1 MCSFC
6 CPVCSL
12 PLKESER
19 TYSCANAHSF
29 DKAKSG
35 YVNLLTHAANTHGN
49 HGDNRDMVRARRD
62 FLDKGYYAPLQAKI
76 AALVGKYLNPD
87 GVLLDSG
94 CGEGYYTAAAAEA
107 VPDAQILGID
117 ISKDAAN
124 LAAKRCKR
132 AKIAVASAFHLPI
145 ADKSVDML
153 LEVFSP
159 YCAPEFDRVLKPG
172 GIFLEVIPGEN
183 HLFALKSAVYDEPY
197 KNQVDKFERP
207 GFTLLEVQ
215 SVSGEIRLTSQTDI
229 QNLFLMTPYYYK
241 TGKKEQA
248 RLAALK
254 TLVTE
259 IEFFL
264 PVYRKDA

>member
-1 MCSFC
+1 M
-6 CPVCSL
+6 
-12 PLKESER
+12 
-19 TYSCANAHSF
+19 
-29 DKAKSG
+29 
-35 YVNLLTHAANTHGN
+35 
-49 HGDNRDMVRARRD
+49 
-62 FLDKGYYAPLQAKI
+62 
-76 AALVGKYLNPD
+76 
-87 GVLLDSG
+87 
-94 CGEGYYTAAAAEA
+94 
-107 VPDAQILGID
+107 
-117 ISKDAAN
+117 
-124 LAAKRCKR
+124 
-132 AKIAVASAFHLPI
+132 
-145 ADKSVDML
+145 
-153 LEVFSP
+153 
-159 YCAPEFDRVLKPG
+159 
-172 GIFLEVIPGEN
+172 IPGEN

-215 SVSGEIRLTSQTDI
+215 SVSGKIRLTSQTDI